1 MSPTTARRVA
11 SAVFAVVF
19 ILWLA
24 ALVLEWLTRNVSRGS
39 TVGDPN
45 VDFLL
50 TMVSGVMLLLFPLA
64 GLLIATRRPDNA
76 IGWLLLAIG
85 IGWSLLAG
93 AVAWADYGLK
103 LHPGSLPGADA
114 GAALGGA
121 LWAPPLGMGAVFL
134 LLLFPDG
141 RLPSRRWRSVAVTG
155 GVAIAAITLAIVL
168 SPGKV
173 DPGQFPGVQNP
184 LGIGALQPVLDIL
197 QYAII
202 LLAVCMVAAAVSLVV
217 RFRRSGA
224 TERLQIKWLAAAA
237 TLTAVLFLVDLVL
250 SAALVSSSTND
261 EPTWLVVLDNIALFS
276 VGLIPVAI
284 AVAVLRHRLYEID
297 VIIRRTLVYA
307 ALTLSLVG
315 LYLCTVAGTGAL
327 LRTLTGS
334 SGTLAVT
341 LSTLAVAGAFHPVRG
356 VIQRA
361 VDRRF
366 NRAGYDAQAA
376 VDGFSEQLRNSIDL
390 DALCREL
397 RAVVAGT
404 VEPEH
409 ASVWLRSPE
418 ARGERLPAGQLG
430 QGAGA
435 AQGRLGRGQQAGN
448 LRSHTQRDQRLGELD
463 P

>member
-173 DPGQFPGVQNP
+173 DPGQFPGVREP
-184 LGIGALQPVLDIL
+184 SRHR
-197 QYAII
+197 
-202 LLAVCMVAAAVSLVV
+202 CAAAGARHPPV
-217 RFRRSGA
+217 RDHPPRGVHGRCRGQPGRQVPPLPERRSG
-224 TERLQIKWLAAAA
+224 
-237 TLTAVLFLVDLVL
+237 
-250 SAALVSSSTND
+250 S
-261 EPTWLVVLDNIALFS
+261 
-276 VGLIPVAI
+276 
-284 AVAVLRHRLYEID
+284 
-297 VIIRRTLVYA
+297 
-307 ALTLSLVG
+307 
-315 LYLCTVAGTGAL
+315 
-327 LRTLTGS
+327 
-334 SGTLAVT
+334 
-341 LSTLAVAGAFHPVRG
+341 
-356 VIQRA
+356 
-361 VDRRF
+361 
-366 NRAGYDAQAA
+366 
-376 VDGFSEQLRNSIDL
+376 
-390 DALCREL
+390 
-397 RAVVAGT
+397 
-404 VEPEH
+404 
-409 ASVWLRSPE
+409 RSNGWPQP
-418 ARGERLPAGQLG
+418 RP
-430 QGAGA
+430 
-435 AQGRLGRGQQAGN
+435 
-448 LRSHTQRDQRLGELD
+448 
-463 P
+463 